1 MPFSMQ
7 VLKRNGSRESVS
19 FDKVLQRVRKAARGL
34 SVNPD
39 ALAQQVLSQI
49 YDGVKT
55 SELDELTAQ
64 LSAGLS
70 TLHPDYGTLA
80 ARISISNHH
89 KNTSPSFTEVM
100 KLLSRQVM
108 PLTGET
114 SSLVHPDI
122 LRVVDAKGEEIDKR
136 IDHTRDY
143 LFDYFGFKTLEK
155 SYLLKDT
162 SMKVVERPQHMWM
175 RVALALWS

>member
-1 MPFSMQ
+1 MQ

-34 SVNPD
+34 TVNPD

-64 LSAGLS
+64 LAAGLS

-89 KNTSPSFTEVM
+89 RNTSSSFTDVM
-100 KLLSRQVM
+100 NTLSRQTM
-108 PLTGET
+108 PATGET
-114 SSLVHPDI
+114 SSLVHPSI
-122 LRVVDAKGEEIDKR
+122 TNLLATKGAEIDKY
-136 IDHTRDY
+136 I
-143 LFDYFGFKTLEK
+143 
-155 SYLLKDT
+155 
-162 SMKVVERPQHMWM
+162 Q
-175 RVALALWS
+175 

>member
-1 MPFSMQ
+1 MQ

-34 SVNPD
+34 TVNPD

-80 ARISISNHH
+80 ARISVSNHH
-89 KNTSPSFTEVM
+89 KNTSSSFTEVI
-100 KLLSRQVM
+100 KRLSHQIM
-108 PLTGET
+108 PATGEV
-114 SSLVHPDI
+114 SSLIHPELLAIVETKGDEPFYRNHDKD
-122 LRVVDAKGEEIDKR
+122 RVKI
-136 IDHTRDY
+136 
-143 LFDYFGFKTLEK
+143 
-155 SYLLKDT
+155 
-162 SMKVVERPQHMWM
+162 PP
-175 RVALALWS
+175 